1 MAREAGGAIHET
13 CGLGRRGLAG
23 ALVAAGLA
31 FGVSGAEGK
40 PEFGGLCTMGLAEG
54 HRIETNCSATW
65 VSPEKRTFCFS
76 SEAAKSSFLKDPETH
91 LRRAL
96 DYAAVNDAEATGKIM
111 DRFKSEDV
119 KGFVENL
126 IQTAAKQNRGVYLFH
141 DSVSGKDLE
150 LVYEKIDF
158 MRTLHGYGY
167 FPDVVFHAH
176 EDEGKKYL
184 IDFWIKPHAG
194 ELRLMD
200 SRIYKAPKREGEG
213 WKLATRM
220 PKPWWWIPA
229 SEHPGEVE
237 EKRGWEVMS
246 AVDEHIVAERA
257 RNRGIFQLK
266 DDQTGSII
274 PLELIGIHQ
283 PVRRL
288 QENGRYFACTD
299 FRRVGTADEIYDVD
313 FWLDEKDGTIRVGS
327 VRVHK
332 VPVLED
338 GSWIQVPRYNF
349 DDLKFDVVP

>member
-1 MAREAGGAIHET
+1 MASTAKGTPEPPARRRT
-13 CGLGRRGLAG
+13 WLWSLLGLWLVAG
-23 ALVAAGLA
+23 ASADD
-31 FGVSGAEGK
+31 K
-40 PEFGGLCTMGLAEG
+40 PEFGGQCAMAMAEG
-54 HRIETNCSATW
+54 RRVETDCKIQWTG
-65 VSPEKRTFCFS
+65 PESRTFCFS
-76 SEAAKSSFLKDPETH
+76 NEDSKASFLKDPETN

-111 DRFKSEDV
+111 ERFRGEDV
-119 KGFVENL
+119 KAFVETL
-126 IQTAAKQNRGVYLFH
+126 IQSMAKAHGGIYPFN
-141 DSVSGKDLE
+141 DSVTGKRLE

-167 FPDVVFHAH
+167 FPDVVFHAR
-176 EDEGKKYL
+176 EDETKKYL
-184 IDFWIKPHAG
+184 IDFWVKPQAS
-194 ELRLMD
+194 ELHLLD
-200 SRIYKAPKREGEG
+200 TRIYKAPKREGDT
-213 WKLATRM
+213 WKLITRM

-246 AVDEHIVAERA
+246 AVDEHIIAERS
-257 RNRGIFQLK
+257 RNNGIFQLK

-274 PLELIGIHQ
+274 PLEFVGIHQ

-288 QENGRYFACTD
+288 QADGRYFACTD
-299 FRRVGTADEIYDVD
+299 FRKQGSSDEIYDVD
-313 FWLDEKDGTIRVGS
+313 FWLDEKKGTISVGS